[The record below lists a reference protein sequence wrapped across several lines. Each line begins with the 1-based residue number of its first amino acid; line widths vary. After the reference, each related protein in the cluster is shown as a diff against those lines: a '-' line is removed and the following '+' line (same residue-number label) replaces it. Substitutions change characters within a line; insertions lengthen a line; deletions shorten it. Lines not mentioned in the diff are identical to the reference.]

1 MGQQTKAWPAPTPS
15 CSSEFRK
22 TSSILSKIT
31 TLAEKPQTR
40 GTVADRAAQGGAVK
54 KQPLIT
60 GLNVQSCYQNIHST
74 ITKHKGC
81 QLARLLTVR
90 VRCSLPGTAHPALGP
105 DVRAAVL
112 RGSSW
117 PRAPRAAHPKLYQHI
132 STFAH
137 CAHPRRSRCVYFTT
151 THVKKKS
158 VQAWYLCKHL
168 CLADGVIQ
176 VLSCTS
182 KCIPLQD
189 MLTCVGTFEV
199 WKYNCTSNLTLYLK
213 TSKYWPTAQ
222 LKSICATVH
231 AGRTLQWAANICTE
245 DNHSLKAAYR
255 RLSPGNFVAV
265 SHYCTALDFY
275 FWEKRKKK
283 KVASPYQFAQLLR
296 CQALSDKALLPLMQW
311 SA

>member
-1 MGQQTKAWPAPTPS
+1 M
-15 CSSEFRK
+15 
-22 TSSILSKIT
+22 
-31 TLAEKPQTR
+31 
-40 GTVADRAAQGGAVK
+40 ADRAAQGGAVK

-213 TSKYWPTAQ
+213 TSKY
-222 LKSICATVH
+222 
-231 AGRTLQWAANICTE
+231 
-245 DNHSLKAAYR
+245 
-255 RLSPGNFVAV
+255 
-265 SHYCTALDFY
+265 
-275 FWEKRKKK
+275 
-283 KVASPYQFAQLLR
+283 
-296 CQALSDKALLPLMQW
+296 
-311 SA
+311 